1 MTEITLHLDD
11 SVVAQ
16 LSALADR
23 EGIQVDHFVEREIT
37 RMASL
42 DPFGFFESGS
52 SDDLRGADLKRL
64 LDVERF
70 GSR

>member
-11 SVVAQ
+11 EVLAQ
-16 LSALADR
+16 LAARAER
-23 EGIQVDHFVEREIT
+23 EGIAIDSLVEREIT
-37 RMASL
+37 RIATG
-42 DPFGFFESGS
+42 DPFGFFGSGS
-52 SDDLRGADLKRL
+52 SDDLRGADVKRL